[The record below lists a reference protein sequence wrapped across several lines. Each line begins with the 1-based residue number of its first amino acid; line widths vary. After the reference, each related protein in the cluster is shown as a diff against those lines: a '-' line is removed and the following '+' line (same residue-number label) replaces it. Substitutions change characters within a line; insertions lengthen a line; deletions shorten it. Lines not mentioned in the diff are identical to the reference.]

1 MRGAA
6 GCGTAGGVVTGVLGA
21 AAGAADVGDGATA
34 EAGSVTGVG
43 GGVSAVGLW
52 GGGIGAKEPPVG
64 LVVRPW
70 VRPRENSFSGAFGWL
85 GVMDGGWAAGK
96 FADTA
101 GVGMLLPRMGLIAG
115 GRLREG
121 GTLVASDS
129 KFGGM
134 LNPPAASAGIRRLAT
149 GEGGADPLG
158 SGLTSFPC
166 D

>member
-101 GVGMLLPRMGLIAG
+101 GVAGVGLLPADCPDMAG
-115 GRLREG
+115 
-121 GTLVASDS
+121 
-129 KFGGM
+129 
-134 LNPPAASAGIRRLAT
+134 NT
-149 GEGGADPLG
+149 GAMPG
-158 SGLTSFPC
+158 
-166 D
+166 

>member
-52 GGGIGAKEPPVG
+52 GGGIGVKEPPVG

-101 GVGMLLPRMGLIAG
+101 GVAGVGMLPADGPMV

-121 GTLVASDS
+121 LGSNNNVPL
-129 KFGGM
+129 GG
-134 LNPPAASAGIRRLAT
+134 AEVRIGAT
-149 GEGGADPLG
+149 G
-158 SGLTSFPC
+158 
-166 D
+166 